1 MNFNDDEQTEDKDE
15 GERLTFDAGTP
26 DDVEDTEDGGAI
38 IKMGEEDDN
47 PQKRKH
53 FENIVEEIPSDV
65 LSDVSSEL
73 LDKISKDKEA
83 REKRDKL
90 YEEGLRRTGLG
101 DDAPGGA
108 QFTGANKVVH
118 PMLVEACID
127 FSARVMKEIMP
138 PNGPVKS
145 KIIGEQ
151 EREKVEKA
159 DRKAEFMN
167 WQLTQQMR
175 EFRGEIEQMT
185 TQVPLGGVQYLKLI
199 YNQQR
204 RRAVSEFIPV
214 DDVYLPFA
222 ATNFYSAER
231 KTHVQY
237 ITKFEY
243 RRRVEAGMYIDVDLG
258 SPEDIEYSK
267 ASIANDKIEGRSE
280 SSYNEDGLRTIFE
293 IATCIDLEED
303 GEAPYIISI
312 DKSSGKVLSVYRNW
326 EEEDESR
333 EELEW
338 MVEFPFI
345 PWRGA
350 YPIGLTHIIGGL
362 SGAATGALRALLD
375 SAHIQNVPTLLK
387 LKGGPGGQTLNVQPT
402 EVVEMEGGALVDDV
416 RKLAMPLPFNGP
428 SPVLFQLL
436 GFVIDAG
443 KGVVQTSFEKLS
455 DQNPNQPV
463 GTTMALIE
471 QGMVVFSSIHARLHN
486 SMERVFK
493 ILHRINSAYLEEDDI
508 KRWVPDLDI
517 HPSDFDGPMDV
528 VPVSDPSIFSE
539 AQRFAQTQAILQRA
553 QVLPQLYDVRK
564 VEELFLRNMKLSVDD
579 VLQPLPGSQDIDP
592 VSENVAATMGRPV
605 YVLPKQDHMAHM
617 RTHLAFLNSPLFGKN
632 PVIMKTFLYPMAIHL
647 RDHLL
652 NYYLTEAHEAVDQA
666 QRRDLI
672 AKEADEQVQVILQVQ
687 QAIEAQLGE
696 FAAQLAQIDQA
707 AQQFKPQ
714 PQMPPDNSMQVAQ
727 MNAQLQKELASQRMQ
742 LEQAKMQ
749 QQAQAQQMEAAQ
761 KDKQAQLA
769 AEKEKTDAQVRLQ
782 EEQYRQDQ
790 ENQRKLAEL
799 QVRERMNTAD
809 NNTAMSIVTAEIE
822 SGERSNLQTGTGI
835 NP

>member
-1 MNFNDDEQTEDKDE
+1 MNFNDDEQTEDKD
-15 GERLTFDAGTP
+15 GEKISFDAGTP

-38 IKMGEEDDN
+38 IRMGEEDDN
-47 PQKRKH
+47 PTKQKH
-53 FENIVEEIPSDV
+53 FENIVESIPQDV
-65 LSDVSSEL
+65 LSEVSSEL
-73 LDKISKDKEA
+73 LDKIEKDKEA

-90 YEEGLRRTGLG
+90 YEEGIRRTGLG

-108 QFTGANKVVH
+108 QFSGANKVVH

-145 KIIGEQ
+145 KILGEQ

-185 TQVPLGGVQYLKLI
+185 TQIPLGGVQYLKLI

-204 RRAVSEFIPV
+204 RRAMSEFIAV

-237 ITKFEY
+237 LTKFEY
-243 RRRVEAGMYIDVDLG
+243 NRRIKAGMYIDVDVG
-258 SPEDIEYSK
+258 VPQEIEYSK
-267 ASIANDKIEGRSE
+267 AAIANNKVEGRTE
-280 SSYNEDGLRTIFE
+280 TTYNEDGLRTVFE
-293 IATCIDLEED
+293 VSTFLDLEED

-326 EEEDESR
+326 EEDDESR

-338 MVEFPFI
+338 IVEFPFI

-362 SGAATGALRALLD
+362 AGSATGALRALLD
-375 SAHIQNVPTLLK
+375 SAHIQNVPTMMK
-387 LKGGPGGQTLNVQPT
+387 LKGGPGGQTINIQPT
-402 EVVEMEGGALVDDV
+402 EVVEMDGGAMVDDI
-416 RKLAMPLPFNGP
+416 RKLAMPIPFNGP

-436 GFVIDAG
+436 GFVVDAG

-455 DQNPNQPV
+455 DQNANQPV

-493 ILHRINSAYLEEDDI
+493 ILHRINSAYLEEEDI

-517 HPSDFDGPMDV
+517 TPADFDGPMDV

-553 QVLPQLYDVRK
+553 QALPQLYDVRK
-564 VEELFLRNMKLSVDD
+564 VEEMFLRNMKLSTDD
-579 VLQPLPGSQDIDP
+579 VLQPAPGTQDIDP
-592 VSENVAATMGRPV
+592 VSENVAASMGRPI
-605 YVLPKQDHMAHM
+605 YALPRQDHMAHM
-617 RTHLAFLNSPLFGKN
+617 QTHLAFLNSPLFGGN
-632 PVIMKTFLYPMAIHL
+632 PIIMKTFLYPMAMHL

-672 AKEADEQVQVILQVQ
+672 AKEADEQVQVIIQVQ
-687 QAIEAQLGE
+687 QAIESQLGQ

-727 MNAQLQKELASQRMQ
+727 MNAQMQKELTAQRMQ
-742 LEQAKMQ
+742 LEQSKMQ
-749 QQAQAQQMEAAQ
+749 QSAQLRQAEMAQ
-761 KDKQAQLA
+761 KDKETQMAL
-769 AEKEKTDAQVRLQ
+769 EKEKMDDQARLQ
-782 EEQYRQDQ
+782 EQQYVQDQ

-809 NNTAMSIVTAEIE
+809 NNTAMSIVTAEIQ
-822 SGERSNLQTGTGI
+822 SGEHSNLQTGTGI